1 VLSPAERTLRARL
14 GAYELHARRD
24 PSETTRAAREKFAER
39 FYLAVDP
46 HGELE
51 ADERERR
58 AAALRRAYYT
68 RLALKSAAA
77 RRKRRTA

>member
-1 VLSPAERTLRARL
+1 VLSAGERKLRGRL
-14 GAYELHARRD
+14 GAYELHAQRD

-51 ADERERR
+51 PAERERR

-68 RLALKSAAA
+68 RLALQSAAA
-77 RRKRRTA
+77 RRKRRSA